1 LRHCAVFEGD
11 ERELRL
17 ATRSESERDSW
28 IERLHIAGFECLR
41 IQLQSLREQLKTR
54 TGHDPIKLGG
64 LAVDG
69 VGTADSVSGNYYCC
83 YYYLN
88 LLITVTLLASCL
100 IKAQLFPAHH
110 PAADDSLIYCTSHD
124 LTADWSLASTH
135 FVDSQYPFLTYNV
148 FVGT

>member
-1 LRHCAVFEGD
+1 VFCKVFEGD

-69 VGTADSVSGNYYCC
+69 IAAADSTSGNYYCC
-83 YYYLN
+83 YRYLKFTDFN
-88 LLITVTLLASCL
+88 DVTVKMLLGELCTVRLEN
-100 IKAQLFPAHH
+100 AQKHRQISF
-110 PAADDSLIYCTSHD
+110 
-124 LTADWSLASTH
+124 
-135 FVDSQYPFLTYNV
+135 
-148 FVGT
+148 